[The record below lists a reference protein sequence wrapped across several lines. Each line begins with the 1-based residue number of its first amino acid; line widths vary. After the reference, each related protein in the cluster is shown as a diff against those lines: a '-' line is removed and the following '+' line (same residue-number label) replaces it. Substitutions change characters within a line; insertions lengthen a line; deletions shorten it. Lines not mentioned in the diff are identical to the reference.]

1 MPREF
6 SEDLCWH
13 IIYLYT
19 EGLPTTEIANTL
31 HMSKGTVNKIKKRYN
46 CWECVKNPFKGVPGR
61 RKLFSREDLTIL
73 RNLVRERVDWYLDEL
88 VYEMECLT
96 GKRASITSLWRS
108 LHYLGI
114 TRKKVKYS
122 IHNTMNIYYKII

>member
-1 MPREF
+1 MSREF

-13 IIYLYT
+13 IIYLHT

-31 HMSKGTVNKIKKRYN
+31 HMSKGTVNKIKKWYN
-46 CWECVKNPFKGVPGR
+46 RWGCVKNPFKGVPGR

-88 VYEMECLT
+88 VYKMECLT
-96 GKRASITSLWRS
+96 GKKASIISLWRS
-108 LHYLGI
+108 LHYLEI
-114 TRKKVKYS
+114 IRKKVKYS

>member
-6 SEDLCWH
+6 SEDLCWR

-19 EGLPTTEIANTL
+19 EGLQTTEIANTL
-31 HMSKGTVNKIKKRYN
+31 HVSKGTVNKIKMRYN
-46 CWECVKNPFKGVPGR
+46 RWRCVKNPFKGIPDR
-61 RKLFSREDLTIL
+61 RKLFSRENLTIL

-96 GKRASITSLWRS
+96 GKRAFIML
-108 LHYLGI
+108 L
-114 TRKKVKYS
+114 
-122 IHNTMNIYYKII
+122 

>member
-6 SEDLCWH
+6 SEDLCWR

-46 CWECVKNPFKGVPGR
+46 LGNVSK
-61 RKLFSREDLTIL
+61 IL
-73 RNLVRERVDWYLDEL
+73 SKVFLVEESYLAE
-88 VYEMECLT
+88 
-96 GKRASITSLWRS
+96 
-108 LHYLGI
+108 
-114 TRKKVKYS
+114 
-122 IHNTMNIYYKII
+122 KI